1 MESMFA
7 WKVRLARLLRHV
19 RKIPRRRGL
28 GAAAAEAEEEAA
40 APLFVAVAAA
50 VDGWVEDKKTDADDC
65 GGAEDDEGMDEG
77 GFGFLRDLRNLS
89 NSWTV
94 GIAGRGGG

>member
-1 MESMFA
+1 MFA

-40 APLFVAVAAA
+40 APSFVAISAAA
-50 VDGWVEDKKTDADDC
+50 DGCAEDKKTESGAC
-65 GGAEDDEGMDEG
+65 GGAEADEGMDERW
-77 GFGFLRDLRNLS
+77 FGFLRLRSLS

-94 GIAGRGGG
+94 GIAGRGGC